1 MAASISKSVFTHL
14 RAFFHEDYES
24 IESKRKKKKKGFYSN
39 IMCFY
44 LPFERLNVQ
53 DRIWI
58 NQKGMT
64 INLVVP

>member
-1 MAASISKSVFTHL
+1 MKIMKALNPT
-14 RAFFHEDYES
+14 E
-24 IESKRKKKKKGFYSN
+24 KKKKGFYSN